1 MVCPLLK
8 EYFLPERTDKM
19 KSRILGK
26 DLSVS
31 ALGLGCMGMTHAY
44 SPSADHSGSIAT
56 LHRAVELGV
65 TFFDTAEVYG
75 PYDNEI
81 LVGKALQPYRDQ
93 VVIATKFGFK
103 IDTSKSAGQMM
114 VGTDSRPENVRAV
127 AEASLKRL
135 GVDVID
141 LFYQH
146 RVDPNVPIEETV
158 GAMADLVKQGKVK
171 YLGLSEASADTIR
184 KAHAEHPITALQS
197 EYSLWTRDVEE
208 NGVLD
213 TCRELGI
220 GFVPFS
226 PLGRGVLTGALK
238 RLDGLSDNDFR
249 RSLPRFQAENFDANL
264 ALVTLLEEMA
274 AQKGVTAGQLALAW
288 VLAQGD
294 FIVPIPGTTKIANL
308 EKNVASADVVL
319 NKEEVKDLGDMLS
332 PAKVAGGRYP
342 QQLASMASR

>member
-1 MVCPLLK
+1 MK
-8 EYFLPERTDKM
+8 TRT
-19 KSRILGK
+19 LGS
-26 DLSVS
+26 DLTVS
-31 ALGLGCMGMTHAY
+31 ALGLGCMGMSHAY
-44 SPSADHSGSIAT
+44 SPSTDEQNSIAT
-56 LHRAVELGV
+56 LHRAVDLGV
-65 TFFDTAEVYG
+65 TLFDTAEVYG
-75 PYDNEI
+75 PFTNEV
-81 LVGKALQPYRDQ
+81 LVGKGLKPHRDK

-103 IDTSKSAGQMM
+103 IDTTKTDRDAMT
-114 VGTDSRPENVRAV
+114 GTDSRPEHVKEV

-135 GVDVID
+135 GTDVID

-158 GAMADLVKQGKVK
+158 GAMADLVKEGKVRA
-171 YLGLSEASADTIR
+171 LGLSEASAETLR
-184 KAHAEHPITALQS
+184 RAHAVHPIAAIQS

-226 PLGRGVLTGALK
+226 PLGRGALTGALK
-238 RLDGLSDNDFR
+238 NLDGLSDNDFR
-249 RSLPRFQAENFDANL
+249 RALPRFQAENFEANL
-264 ALVTLLEEMA
+264 ALISALEDMAKTKNTTA
-274 AQKGVTAGQLALAW
+274 AQMALAW

-308 EKNVASADVVL
+308 EKNIAAAEIVL
-319 NKEEVKDLGDMLS
+319 TQGEAAALGDLLS

-342 QQLASMASR
+342 EAMAKMAGR

>member
-1 MVCPLLK
+1 MQN
-8 EYFLPERTDKM
+8 
-19 KSRILGK
+19 RILG
-26 DLSVS
+26 DNLSVS
-31 ALGLGCMGMTHAY
+31 ALGLGCMGMSHAY
-44 SPSADHSGSIAT
+44 SPSADESGSIAT

-75 PYDNEI
+75 PYTNEV
-81 LVGKALQPYRDQ
+81 LVGKGLKPFRDK
-93 VVIATKFGFK
+93 VTIATKFGFR
-103 IDTSKSAGQMM
+103 IDASKPSGQMM
-114 VGTDSRPENVRAV
+114 VGTDSRPENVHAA

-135 GVDVID
+135 GVEVID

-158 GAMADLVKQGKVK
+158 GAMAELVQAGKIRH
-171 YLGLSEASADTIR
+171 LGLSEANAATIR
-184 KAHAEHPITALQS
+184 KAHATHPITALQS
-197 EYSLWTRDVEE
+197 EYSLWTRDVEQ

-238 RLDGLSDNDFR
+238 NLDGLSDTDFR

-264 ALVTLLEEMA
+264 ALITLLEDMA
-274 AQKGVTAGQLALAW
+274 AQKGIEAGQLALAW
-288 VLAQGD
+288 VMAQGD

-308 EKNVASADVVL
+308 EKNVAAANVSLSA
-319 NKEEVKDLGDMLS
+319 EEAQKLGDLLS
-332 PAKVAGGRYP
+332 PAKVSGGRYP
-342 QQLASMASR
+342 EQMAAMANR